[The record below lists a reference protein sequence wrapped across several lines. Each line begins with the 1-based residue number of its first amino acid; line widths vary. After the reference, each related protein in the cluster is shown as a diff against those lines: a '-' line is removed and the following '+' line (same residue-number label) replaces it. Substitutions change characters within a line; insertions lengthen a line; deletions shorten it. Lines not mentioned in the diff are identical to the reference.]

1 MVDQKFGRYK
11 VVRLIG
17 KGGMGAVYE
26 AVDEEIHRRAAIKV
40 LHAQYSANA
49 EMATRFLNEA
59 RAVNI
64 IQHPSLVSAFEFGKL
79 PDGSAYMVME
89 YLDGETLRQRLQR
102 LGPLGADAI
111 RIARQIASAL
121 VAAHAKHIVHRDLKP
136 SNIMIVPDPDMLGGE
151 RVKVLDFGIA
161 KLADTNVKGQP
172 DTRTGA
178 LMGSPGYISPEQC
191 RNVSNVDE
199 RSDVY
204 ALGVILYEMLAGQP
218 PFSAESDAEV
228 LAQHLYGTPPPLT
241 GLVPDISNDLSA
253 FVDRMLAKKP
263 ESRPST
269 AEVLQFLNEQAGFP
283 AAKSMQ
289 MPIVTA
295 SQVAKRLSGTMPV
308 MAPPG
313 TVGDGDGSPTT
324 LSRASGASP
333 RRRFSALGLAL
344 LLGTALSGVA
354 ALILLRHDRQGVS
367 TPDASTAP
375 VVAQVRWQIH
385 STPSGATVVR
395 SRDGHILGT
404 TPLSL
409 EQPRADG
416 RETLQLQLAGYSQ
429 SQVEIDRDASRDL
442 QVTLAALPSAA
453 PAAPALPGEKGRPH
467 GKKDS
472 GKKDGGKAKPSK
484 GPKVTQNA
492 DIELIK

>member
-136 SNIMIVPDPDMLGGE
+136 SNIMIVSDPDMLGGE

-161 KLADTNVKGQP
+161 KLADTNVQGQP

-178 LMGSPGYISPEQC
+178 LMGSPGYMSPEQC

-204 ALGVILYEMLAGQP
+204 ALGVILYEMLSGQP
-218 PFSAESDAEV
+218 PFSAESDAEI

-241 GLVPDISNDLSA
+241 GIVPDISHNLSA
-253 FVDRMLAKKP
+253 FIDRMLAK
-263 ESRPST
+263 ST
-269 AEVLQFLNEQAGFP
+269 A
-283 AAKSMQ
+283 
-289 MPIVTA
+289 
-295 SQVAKRLSGTMPV
+295 
-308 MAPPG
+308 
-313 TVGDGDGSPTT
+313 
-324 LSRASGASP
+324 
-333 RRRFSALGLAL
+333 ALAC
-344 LLGTALSGVA
+344 A
-354 ALILLRHDRQGVS
+354 
-367 TPDASTAP
+367 
-375 VVAQVRWQIH
+375 
-385 STPSGATVVR
+385 
-395 SRDGHILGT
+395 
-404 TPLSL
+404 
-409 EQPRADG
+409 
-416 RETLQLQLAGYSQ
+416 
-429 SQVEIDRDASRDL
+429 
-442 QVTLAALPSAA
+442 
-453 PAAPALPGEKGRPH
+453 
-467 GKKDS
+467 
-472 GKKDGGKAKPSK
+472 
-484 GPKVTQNA
+484 
-492 DIELIK
+492 